1 MTDCYQVRVSGRVQ
15 GVGFR
20 YHTQR
25 QAQQLGITG
34 WVRNLSDGTVEALI
48 CGNEQAV
55 NAMLAWLRHGPSM
68 ADVSDLE
75 ILTATDSNSYTSF
88 DITG

>member
-1 MTDCYQVRVSGRVQ
+1 MRVRGRVQ

-20 YHTQR
+20 YHTQH

-75 ILTATDSNSYTSF
+75 IHTTTDSNSYTSF